1 MVERVESVG
10 GTLVVTDRSGG
21 GVVVEARVPFLMGH
35 PEQGT
40 SFPTSR
46 IFLEQV
52 METIADGYT
61 AVDADWRYVY
71 VNRAAYALLHR
82 DPADSLIGKR
92 LWDEFDIA
100 PEFAAAYHRA
110 RDEGV
115 EVEVTGY
122 HEPWDTWI
130 FNRVLPTAGGLS
142 IFGRNVTEPM
152 RVRGEARTRGR
163 WSAPVAPSAWPSPPA
178 VPTTRRWSAPP
189 RSRSSSRGRCAAC
202 GWCGRAARST
212 PASCPARSA
221 GSRSRWTA
229 SEVGAVELVGEED
242 PVDPDVL
249 QLLAVRLSAAVSGT

>member
-1 MVERVESVG
+1 M
-10 GTLVVTDRSGG
+10 VTDRSGG
-21 GVVVEARVPFLMGH
+21 GVVVEARVPYLMGH

-92 LWDEFDIA
+92 LWDEFDVA
-100 PEFAAAYHRA
+100 PEFAAAYHQA

-130 FNRVLPTAGGLS
+130 LNRVLPTAGGLS
-142 IFGRNVTEPM
+142 IFGRNVTEQMRRRDEVAHQARLVRTGRALGLALAAGGADDAAVLGAAAAAIVESWPVRGM
-152 RVRGEARTRGR
+152 RVVWPGGTVDAGVL
-163 WSAPVAPSAWPSPPA
+163 SGPVRQ
-178 VPTTRRWSAPP
+178 VPLVAD
-189 RSRSSSRGRCAAC
+189 G
-202 GWCGRAARST
+202 
-212 PASCPARSA
+212 
-221 GSRSRWTA
+221 

-249 QLLAVRLSAAVSGT
+249 HLLAVRLSAAASGT

>member
-1 MVERVESVG
+1 
-10 GTLVVTDRSGG
+10 
-21 GVVVEARVPFLMGH
+21 
-35 PEQGT
+35 EQGT

-52 METIADGYT
+52 METISDGYT
-61 AVDADWRYVY
+61 ALDADWRYVY
-71 VNRAAYALLHR
+71 VNRAAYTLLHR

-130 FNRVLPTAGGLS
+130 YNRILPTAGGLS

-152 RVRGEARTRGR
+152 RVRDELSRQARL
-163 WSAPVAPSAWPSPPA
+163 V
-178 VPTTRRWSAPP
+178 
-189 RSRSSSRGRCAAC
+189 RS
-202 GWCGRAARST
+202 GRALSHAI
-212 PASCPARSA
+212 AA
-221 GSRSRWTA
+221 G
-229 SEVGAVELVGEED
+229 GADDRAVIRKAAKAIVESW
-242 PVDPDVL
+242 PVRGMRVTWPGGSVDAGVL
-249 QLLAVRLSAAVSGT
+249 TGPV